1 MPTAAQLR
9 SKVRAVLD
17 DETSLWK
24 QGTMWS
30 DSQIDAAL
38 EAAQLAFVRYT
49 YLKKQWHLI
58 SQLYANVYGF
68 SGIALPSN
76 YMQYASATV
85 SVYNPLSVNPT
96 FLDPYPAVLYIGWS
110 GNVID
115 RDPIRYIAMIK
126 NSTVEFKNGLSS
138 AYGTLYYYRYPT
150 KISGSS
156 NHTEMIDPCYDAITY
171 HAIAIL
177 QQKDWGQ
184 CRRALKNLEAVIG
197 PLMGEP
203 AEMYPENLN
212 QNTDA

>member
-9 SKVRAVLD
+9 AKVRAALD

-38 EAAQLAFVRYT
+38 QAAQLAFVRYT

-58 SQLYANVYGF
+58 SQLYTSV
-68 SGIALPSN
+68 SGNITVSLPSN

-85 SVYNPLSVNPT
+85 DVYNPLSLSPS
-96 FLDPYPAVLYIGWS
+96 LKDPYPAVLYIGYS
-110 GNVID
+110 GSIFEK
-115 RDPIRYIAMIK
+115 DPIRYTAFIK
-126 NSTVEFKNGLSS
+126 NNTVEFKEGLNGTS
-138 AYGTLYYYRYPT
+138 GTLYYYRYPT
-150 KISGSS
+150 KITGAS
-156 NHTEMIDPCYDAITY
+156 NHTEMIDPCYDAIVY